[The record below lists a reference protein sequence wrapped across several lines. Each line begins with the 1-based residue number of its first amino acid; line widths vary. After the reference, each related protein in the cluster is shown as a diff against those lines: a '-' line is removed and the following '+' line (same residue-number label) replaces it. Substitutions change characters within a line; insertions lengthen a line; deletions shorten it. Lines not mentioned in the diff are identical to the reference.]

1 MRVSTWSMKSAVRSP
16 GRMPGM
22 KPPCFFR
29 LSAVSV
35 RVEHDRRVEEGE
47 EDDQR
52 RIQEHVGRPAMAEI
66 GRQRRDEAGAV
77 RGCVWKLAMVAGSSS
92 SEEAKIGGITPEVFS
107 LSGRNEVW
115 PSYIR
120 LPTWRFG

>member
-1 MRVSTWSMKSAVRSP
+1 MRSP
-16 GRMPGM
+16 GTDARDEAAVLLQVVG
-22 KPPCFFR
+22 R
-29 LSAVSV
+29 LR
-35 RVEHDRRVEEGE
+35 RVEDDRRVEERE
-47 EDDQR
+47 EDDESR
-52 RIQEHVGRPAMAEI
+52 VEKHVGGPAVAEI
-66 GRQRRDEAGAV
+66 GREHATMKPVPSAFA
-77 RGCVWKLAMVAGSSS
+77 WKLAIVAGSSS